1 MPRGRHPNSL
11 GALQPAQPGEVR
23 NPPGINGATYRDRF
37 ELEVD
42 RLLAEEEP
50 SANGKTRSQLLA
62 ELVLDKAM
70 QGEKH
75 ALALVMRRVWP
86 ERQELRAHVT
96 RAVSVSPDEAYGE
109 TLREIAG
116 QLSDDAL
123 RLLTSAARVM
133 REGSARLRESRMP
146 GSAPGACEA
155 TSRTPMT

>member
-1 MPRGRHPNSL
+1 M
-11 GALQPAQPGEVR
+11 R
-23 NPPGINGATYRDRF
+23 NPLGINGATYRDRF
-37 ELEVD
+37 EVEVD
-42 RLLAEEEP
+42 RLLAEEQP

-86 ERQELRAHVT
+86 ERHELRAHIS
-96 RAVSVSPDEAYGE
+96 RAVSSQEIADGYGE

-116 QLSDDAL
+116 QLSDDEL

-133 REGSARLRESRMP
+133 REGSARLRAANEDSGAES
-146 GSAPGACEA
+146 GA
-155 TSRTPMT
+155 SVD

>member
-1 MPRGRHPNSL
+1 M
-11 GALQPAQPGEVR
+11 
-23 NPPGINGATYRDRF
+23 
-37 ELEVD
+37 EVD

-50 SANGKTRSQLLA
+50 NAKGKTRSQLLA

-86 ERQELRAHVT
+86 ERHELRAHVT
-96 RAVSVSPDEAYGE
+96 RAVSVSPDEVADAYGE

-116 QLSDDAL
+116 QLSDDEL

-133 REGSARLRESRMP
+133 REGSARLRAAKEDS
-146 GSAPGACEA
+146 GAEEGG
-155 TSRTPMT
+155 